1 MRGCHHVVA
10 FGAALVL
17 LCGAPAQGKPA
28 PKADKKAAKPS
39 WDIEQPKVASR
50 QQAIDVQTGTWMSL
64 DVSPD
69 GKKIVFDLLGD
80 LYVMPITGGRAK
92 ALTHS
97 LAWDMQPRFS
107 PDGRWIAFT
116 SDQGG
121 GDNIWVMPA
130 AGGKAKQVTK
140 EDVRLVT
147 SPAWSPDSEYIVAR
161 KHFTSRRSIGSG
173 EMWLYHRSGRGKGV
187 QMTKKKTEQKDEGE
201 PVFSPD
207 RRYLY
212 YSRDVSSGTTFR
224 YGKNSAEGIYAIERL
239 DTTTGRVV
247 RVAGGP
253 GGAARPTPSPDGR
266 WLAFVRRI
274 EGRTALVV
282 QNLRHGAEETLLH

>member
-10 FGAALVL
+10 FGAALAL
-17 LCGAPAQGKPA
+17 LCGAPALGKPA
-28 PKADKKAAKPS
+28 PKADKKAAKPA
-39 WDIEQPKVASR
+39 WDVEQPKVASR
-50 QQAIDVQTGTWMSL
+50 QQTIDVQTGTWMSL

-140 EDVRLVT
+140 EDYRLVT
-147 SPAWSPDSEYIVAR
+147 SPAWSPDSEWPWWAR
-161 KHFTSRRSIGSG
+161 RAAASLPSDGSFAGSSNRGPERFFSTADLLILSTPRSWPLLWARSTRRFCF
-173 EMWLYHRSGRGKGV
+173 LRA
-187 QMTKKKTEQKDEGE
+187 
-201 PVFSPD
+201 
-207 RRYLY
+207 LC
-212 YSRDVSSGTTFR
+212 
-224 YGKNSAEGIYAIERL
+224 ER
-239 DTTTGRVV
+239 
-247 RVAGGP
+247 
-253 GGAARPTPSPDGR
+253 
-266 WLAFVRRI
+266 I
-274 EGRTALVV
+274 
-282 QNLRHGAEETLLH
+282 